1 MKIGGNARDFP
12 SQLGRSALGS
22 TSCFEAMVEEGVNVG
37 TWEDA
42 DVGSMDGTNVGV
54 GDGVEVGVVKYNLI
68 GCTMDRS
75 TLGVNEYA
83 NH

>member
-1 MKIGGNARDFP
+1 
-12 SQLGRSALGS
+12 
-22 TSCFEAMVEEGVNVG
+22 VEEGVNVG